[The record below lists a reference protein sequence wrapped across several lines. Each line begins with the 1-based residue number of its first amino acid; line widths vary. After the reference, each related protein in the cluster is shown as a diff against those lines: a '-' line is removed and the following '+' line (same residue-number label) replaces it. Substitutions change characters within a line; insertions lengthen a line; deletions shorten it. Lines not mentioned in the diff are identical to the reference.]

1 MQLNK
6 VYFKN
11 SNIMSE
17 VEDESITLIVTSPP
31 YWFIKDYSKDGFQL
45 SQRTDKKDGQIGDI
59 VDFQDYLDQLTLVWK
74 ECERVL
80 EPNGKLCINV
90 PLMPMLKSEINTH
103 HTRDIVN
110 LNSSIE
116 YEILHHTGLFLMD
129 VYIWNRTNP
138 TKKLMFGS
146 YPYPPNFYAQ
156 NTIEFISVF
165 VKDGSPKLRTSEVKE
180 ASKLTQDEWVTL
192 TKQVWDIP
200 IPNKSD
206 PAYGKHP
213 AIMPDEIAR
222 RLIRLYSFVEDVV
235 LDPFL
240 GSGTTAK
247 VATVLGRHWIGYEID
262 ATFKPV
268 IDEKLK
274 FQLKLEL

>member
-1 MQLNK
+1 
-6 VYFKN
+6 
-11 SNIMSE
+11 
-17 VEDESITLIVTSPP
+17 
-31 YWFIKDYSKDGFQL
+31 
-45 SQRTDKKDGQIGDI
+45 
-59 VDFQDYLDQLTLVWK
+59 
-74 ECERVL
+74 
-80 EPNGKLCINV
+80 
-90 PLMPMLKSEINTH
+90 MPMLKSEINTH

-110 LNSSIE
+110 INSSIE
-116 YEILHHTGLFLMD
+116 YEILHHTSLFLMD
-129 VYIWNRTNP
+129 VYIWNRANP

-156 NTIEFISVF
+156 NTVEFISVF
-165 VKDGSPKLRTSEVKE
+165 VKDGSPKIRTPEIKG
-180 ASKLTQDEWVTL
+180 ASKLTQEEWVKF

-213 AIMPDEIAR
+213 AIMPDELAS
-222 RLIRLYSFVEDVV
+222 RLVRLYSFVDDIV

-247 VATVLGRHWIGYEID
+247 VATEFGRNWIGYEID
-262 ATFKPV
+262 STFKSV
-268 IDEKLK
+268 IEEKIK

>member
-1 MQLNK
+1 MQLNN

-31 YWFIKDYSKDGFQL
+31 YWFIKDYSKDGFQTA
-45 SQRTDKKDGQIGDI
+45 QRTGKKDGQIGDI
-59 VDFQDYLDQLTLVWK
+59 VDFQEYLDQLTLVWK

-90 PLMPMLKSEINTH
+90 PLMPMLKSQINTH

-116 YEILHHTGLFLMD
+116 YEILHHTNLFLMD

-165 VKDGSPKLRTSEVKE
+165 VKDGLPRRRTPEVKE

-213 AIMPDEIAR
+213 AIMPNEIAR
-222 RLIRLYSFVEDVV
+222 RLIRLYSFVEDIV

-247 VATVLGRHWIGYEID
+247 VATELGRHWIGYEID